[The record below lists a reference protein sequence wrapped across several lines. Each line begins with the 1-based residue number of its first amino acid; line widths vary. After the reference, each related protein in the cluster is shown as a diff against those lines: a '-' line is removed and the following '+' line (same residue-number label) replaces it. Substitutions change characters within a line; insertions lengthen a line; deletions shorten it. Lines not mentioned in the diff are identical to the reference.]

1 MKKNIEKKGS
11 MLSSKKQYGIQDL
24 RASLFDKSK
33 GSTLDKIN
41 SFTKYAGR
49 QNIAK
54 LVAQYEM
61 LMMTKNVLGNII
73 EGGIFHGSGLLG
85 WANLAV
91 SLEPYNYQCKIIG
104 FDTFTGSTGI
114 TSKDQT
120 LSNIKR
126 REKEYN
132 ANNYNDILKTIE
144 IFDLDRPL
152 NHIKK
157 IEVIKGDISK
167 TIPLYIKKNKQLTV
181 RILHLGMNLYKP
193 TYHSLKNL
201 IPRMSKGSIIA
212 IDGLNHATPGCLD
225 ALRENLE
232 LSKIKLKTFDY
243 YPNFSYFII

>member
-91 SLEPYNYQCKIIG
+91 SLEPYNYQCKIVG
-104 FDTFTGSTGI
+104 FDTFTGLPESWRSYPRGYFSNNGNVPNINDERVIWHKGLVEDTI
-114 TSKDQT
+114 TELPSE
-120 LSNIKR
+120 LIL
-126 REKEYN
+126 
-132 ANNYNDILKTIE
+132 NNSLLI
-144 IFDLDRPL
+144 IFDLDL
-152 NHIKK
+152 F
-157 IEVIKGDISK
+157 
-167 TIPLYIKKNKQLTV
+167 
-181 RILHLGMNLYKP
+181 KP
-193 TYHSLKNL
+193 TMHCINYLRKYLKSGDL
-201 IPRMSKGSIIA
+201 IYFDEPHDEHESTIINYLLLE
-212 IDGLNHATPGCLD
+212 DNSRFKTVLCTPCHL
-225 ALRENLE
+225 LMVYE
-232 LSKIKLKTFDY
+232 
-243 YPNFSYFII
+243 

>member
-120 LSNIKR
+120 LSNIKSVR
-126 REKEYN
+126 PGTGLKLSYFN
-132 ANNYNDILKTIE
+132 KILG
-144 IFDLDRPL
+144 
-152 NHIKK
+152 KK
-157 IEVIKGDISK
+157 V
-167 TIPLYIKKNKQLTV
+167 KKNCKFGQPV
-181 RILHLGMNLYKP
+181 
-193 TYHSLKNL
+193 
-201 IPRMSKGSIIA
+201 
-212 IDGLNHATPGCLD
+212 
-225 ALRENLE
+225 
-232 LSKIKLKTFDY
+232 KLKE
-243 YPNFSYFII
+243 IKI